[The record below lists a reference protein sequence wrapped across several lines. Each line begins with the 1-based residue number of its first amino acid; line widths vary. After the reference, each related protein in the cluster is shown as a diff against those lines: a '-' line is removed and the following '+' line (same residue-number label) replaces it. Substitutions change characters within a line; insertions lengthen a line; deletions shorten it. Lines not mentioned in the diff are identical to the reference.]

1 MTLMTLRT
9 SFRTKLLLLTLV
21 PLGMAQF
28 VTLFGVMHT
37 VEKDVDSRARE
48 SLRIGAV
55 VVDEFLAARGEQLRT
70 SVDVLAADYGLK
82 EAVAT
87 RDSITIH
94 SVLENHGK
102 RVDSDL
108 AAILDL
114 DGNVIAST
122 VAAATGPIVDPRA
135 LNDSGGRYL
144 RESTTMVDDTAFHV
158 FVTPLRAPVTVAWV
172 VVGFAIG
179 DRLVDRLAGL
189 TGLDVSVVSG
199 VHGAA
204 VTTTSRDHPPENI
217 DVLRPVNTV
226 YTIDE
231 ADEDHALTIQLPFV
245 RGDGSVLVVL
255 QRSIQQAMQPY
266 AEARR
271 ALFVFGALLLALVAL
286 GSAWFTTTISRPL
299 RSLSDAAQRMMSG
312 DYATHVT
319 VESHD
324 EFGNL
329 GNSFNAMQNAI
340 AEREARISH
349 SALHDTLTDLPNRAK
364 VVKGLTSAIEAARR
378 SDSPVAV
385 LSLQLQRM
393 SEISSTLGH
402 NATDELIKIAARQL
416 DASLDQDELL
426 AHTGTT
432 EFVIVLPGS
441 DVANALSY
449 VDRVQSILSSGVS
462 LGRVNIILEARIGI
476 AEFPR
481 HGDSATDILR
491 YAAIARA
498 EAEERN
504 ERLHIYEPGREGDFV
519 RRLKIVNDLPAALQ
533 RGEVQAWLQPKICLP
548 EGRVCGAEA
557 LVRWHHPEL
566 GFLNPDDFVNAA
578 EQSGTIVML
587 TRHVINEAVKH
598 CKALQ
603 ERGHLLQVSVN
614 LSARD
619 LLDEYLPYHLMQILN
634 EHDLPGKRLTLEVT
648 ENSVMEDL
656 RHAVSVLECIRDIGV
671 RIAMDDFGTGHS
683 SLAQLRNIPM
693 NELKIDKSFVLN
705 LTRDAHNESIVRTTV
720 QLAHSMQL
728 TVVAEGVED
737 EPTLHRL
744 AALGCEQAQGYFIG
758 KPMPANK
765 MACWLDEFEPKSYAD
780 RRKLGRAFNNG

>member
-1 MTLMTLRT
+1 
-9 SFRTKLLLLTLV
+9 
-21 PLGMAQF
+21 
-28 VTLFGVMHT
+28 MHT

-70 SVDVLAADYGLK
+70 SIAVLAADYGLK

-87 RDSITIH
+87 HDAVTIR
-94 SVLENHGK
+94 SVLDNHGN
-102 RVDSDL
+102 RVGSDL
-108 AAILDL
+108 TAILDL
-114 DGNVIAST
+114 DGRIIAST
-122 VAAATGPIVDPRA
+122 LGTAIGPIVDPRA
-135 LNDSGGRYL
+135 LNDSGSRYL
-144 RESTTMVDDTAFHV
+144 RESTTMVGDTAYHV
-158 FVTPLRAPVTVAWV
+158 FVTPLRAPVNIAWV

-179 DRLVDRLAGL
+179 DGLVDRLAGL

-199 VHGAA
+199 VRGEAA
-204 VTTTSRDHPPENI
+204 TISSRDRPSEGI
-217 DVLRPVNTV
+217 DVLRPVNVV

-231 ADEDHALTIQLPFV
+231 ADDDHALTIQLPFV

-255 QRSIQQAMQPY
+255 QRSMRQAMQPY
-266 AEARR
+266 VEARR
-271 ALFVFGALLLALVAL
+271 ALIFFGVLLLTLVAL
-286 GSAWFTTTISRPL
+286 CSTWFTATILRPL

-312 DYATHVT
+312 DYATHVPI
-319 VESHD
+319 ESGD
-324 EFGNL
+324 EFGDL

-340 AEREARISH
+340 ADREARISH

-364 VVKGLTSAIEAARR
+364 VVKGLTAAIEAARR
-378 SDSPVAV
+378 SNSPVAV

-402 NATDELIKIAARQL
+402 NATDQLIRTAARQL
-416 DASLDQDELL
+416 RSSLDEDELL

-449 VDRVQSILSSGVS
+449 VDRVQGILSSGVS
-462 LGRVNIILEARIGI
+462 LGRVNIILEGRIGI

-504 ERLHIYEPGREGDFV
+504 ERLHIYEPGRESDFV
-519 RRLKIVNDLPAALQ
+519 RRLQIVNDLPAALQ
-533 RGEVQAWLQPKICLP
+533 RGDVQAWMQPKICLP

-566 GFLNPDDFVNAA
+566 GFLNPADFVGAA
-578 EQSGTIVML
+578 EQSGTIVLL
-587 TRHVINEAVKH
+587 TRYIINEAVKH
-598 CKALQ
+598 CRTLEK
-603 ERGHLLQVSVN
+603 RGHVLQVSVN

-634 EHDLPGKRLTLEVT
+634 EHGLPGERLTLEVT

-744 AALGCEQAQGYFIG
+744 AALGCEQAQGYFIS

-765 MACWLDEFEPKSYAD
+765 MPRWLDEYQPKSYAE
-780 RRKLGRAFNNG
+780 RRTPGRAFTGG